1 MAEKTPLG
9 DKSNL
14 VFANML
20 DELKSQNQAA
30 EAMKNSAEFSKNLQQ
45 TLNDKSND
53 LTLSQT
59 DAINSLIESLQGNK
73 FDDLE
78 SRKEANDTA
87 KETLKL
93 LGEIAEN
100 TEDLGTDTKL
110 EGAGL
115 KTAAALGGILVA
127 MTGFVQGVIL
137 GIADSIRLLGKGLR
151 IGIVKTLGISFKIID
166 KILFGRLTRLVDAT
180 TDFLKGIRG
189 AFAFGNNGLKTYK
202 AGLIKDIANLFERIT
217 RNIRLATDAI
227 AKTGSSY
234 LKIIKTNVLALFTKI
249 ASPFKA
255 IGGLIGKSINYM
267 TESLKGAKE
276 AFRSIGKTLGLVADG
291 GKEAGKFGK
300 TIGATLKTLGG
311 FFKSVFT
318 VFQGIGKTL
327 GKLFLPL
334 TIILSAFDFVKGAL
348 DGFKSSEGGMLSKL
362 SAAFSGGLEGLLT
375 GLIGM
380 PLDLLKSGVGWIAGK
395 LGFENFQKVLA
406 GFSFSKLIGGLFDKI
421 NSGVSLAFDF
431 IGNLFTQIIPDL
443 LTNIKNKL
451 VNMARTMANFVKAMA
466 AGTAAAVKALLPGG
480 KKPGEEF
487 SRAFKAT
494 LDSGKAQTT
503 QTEIGENIEIPN
515 VNTGGE
521 LESNSR
527 ALNESTRQSGI
538 NVAGIVT
545 AVTSSQTSNRGGDT
559 IIVNSESSYD
569 PVAIAGTNR

>member
-87 KETLKL
+87 KQTLKL

-100 TEDLGTDTKL
+100 TEDLGTDGKL

-115 KTAAALGGILVA
+115 KTTAVVGGILVA
-127 MTGFVQGVIL
+127 MAGFVQGVIL
-137 GIADSIRLLGKGLR
+137 GITDAIRVLGKGLR
-151 IGIVKTLGISFKIID
+151 IGIVKTLGLSFKIID

-189 AFAFGNNGLKTYK
+189 AFTFGNKGLKTYK
-202 AGLIKDIANLFERIT
+202 AGLIKDTANFFGRIT
-217 RNIRLATDAI
+217 RNIRLSTDAI

-249 ASPFKA
+249 AAPFKA
-255 IGGLIGKSINYM
+255 IGGLIGRGINFM
-267 TESLKGAKE
+267 TDSLKGAKE

-300 TIGATLKTLGG
+300 GIGATLKTLGG

-318 VFQGIGKTL
+318 VFKGIGRTL

-334 TIILSAFDFVKGAL
+334 TIILGVIDTVKGSI
-348 DGFKSSEGGMLSKL
+348 DGFTKQEGGFISK
-362 SAAFSGGLEGLLT
+362 FVGGVIGGVSGLLK
-375 GLIGM
+375 GLIGI
-380 PLDLLKSGVGWIAGK
+380 PLDLLKSGVGFIASK
-395 LGFENFQKVLA
+395 LGFENFAENLK
-406 GFSFSKLIGGLFDKI
+406 GFSFAALIGKIFDGINNVWQGILGFFGDLFSDPMGTIKGAFSSLGNIMGNLIKAILRAVLPDPDGDYGLFDPR
-421 NSGVSLAFDF
+421 GL
-431 IGNLFTQIIPDL
+431 
-443 LTNIKNKL
+443 
-451 VNMARTMANFVKAMA
+451 
-466 AGTAAAVKALLPGG
+466 AVKAIP
-480 KKPGEEF
+480 
-487 SRAFKAT
+487 
-494 LDSGKAQTT
+494 DSVYEYAGLNPET
-503 QTEIGENIEIPN
+503 GDRIE
-515 VNTGGE
+515 VAKLNTGGE
-521 LESNSR
+521 LESDSR
-527 ALNESTRQSGI
+527 ALNESSRQSGTD
-538 NVAGIVT
+538 VAGIVT

-569 PVAIAGTNR
+569 PVATAGTNR